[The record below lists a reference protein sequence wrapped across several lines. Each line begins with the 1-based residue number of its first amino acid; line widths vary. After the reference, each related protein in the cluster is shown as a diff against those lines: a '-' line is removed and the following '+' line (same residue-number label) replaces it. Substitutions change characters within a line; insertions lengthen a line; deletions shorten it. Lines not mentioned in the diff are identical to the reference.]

1 MELNKVYSVRQMAK
15 ILGIGADML
24 YKLIKE
30 TDFPYVKF
38 YEAGEIRIC
47 GWQVKEWMDKN
58 RRNFPVKKE
67 A

>member
-1 MELNKVYSVRQMAK
+1 MELYKVYSVRQMAK

-30 TDFPYVKF
+30 SDFPYVKL
-38 YEAGEIRIC
+38 YESGQIRIA
-47 GWQVKEWMDKN
+47 GWQVKEWMDTH
-58 RRNFPVKKE
+58 RRNFPIGKE